1 MRLRIVLP
9 FLAAALCTAPALAQ
23 QQWSAVYDVKLLGAK
38 VGEMSVAGNETGNSY
53 SARSRFATVGAV
65 GALKRVR
72 FDLTAK
78 GRKTGHRFAPQS
90 YNENIDDGWR
100 ISKMNV
106 GFPGGV
112 PKLLSGTSGSSA
124 PPADTSRLRG
134 ALDPLTALYAALR
147 DQETGALCR
156 LDADIFD
163 GHRHARFGLTG
174 RTAEGETVTC
184 HGEYRRIAGYSSS
197 GKRKQRYRVAVQYE
211 PHGALMRATEVR
223 VQTMYGNVLLHR
235 R

>member
-1 MRLRIVLP
+1 MRLRILLP
-9 FLAAALCTAPALAQ
+9 FLAAAFCAASALAQ
-23 QQWSAVYDVKLLGAK
+23 DQWAAVYDVRLLGAT
-38 VGEMSVAGNETGNSY
+38 VGQMSVAGNETAGRY
-53 SARSRFATVGAV
+53 SARSRFATVGVV

-72 FDLTAK
+72 FDLNAK
-78 GRKTGHRFAPQS
+78 GRISGHRYAPQS
-90 YNENIDDGWR
+90 YAENIDDGWR
-100 ISKMNV
+100 VSQMSV

-112 PKLLSGTSGSSA
+112 PKLLSGTSGSDA
-124 PPADTSRLRG
+124 PPADTSGLKG

-147 DQETGALCR
+147 DQPPGALCR

-174 RTAEGETVTC
+174 RRTEGETVTC

-197 GKRKQRYRVAVQYE
+197 DKRKQRYKVAVRYE
-211 PHGALMRATEVR
+211 PHGALMRATEVE